1 MYLNS
6 SDSTTRTRTTTEV
19 LYVRPLIYLIHSYF
33 YLRALV
39 AEAKEI
45 SHFVAKL
52 NEDNKN
58 SVNEDDI
65 IDTKEW
71 TR

>member
-1 MYLNS
+1 MQKIIIEQFAGFISYIQIS
-6 SDSTTRTRTTTEV
+6 HST
-19 LYVRPLIYLIHSYF
+19 YLIHSYF

>member
-1 MYLNS
+1 MQKIIIEQFAGFIS
-6 SDSTTRTRTTTEV
+6 KIQISHS
-19 LYVRPLIYLIHSYF
+19 IYLIHSYF